1 MLTSQPVNPA
11 GAQTRPIPG
20 SGALPHSRAYHQPH
34 ACPARQVAALLKLR
48 ACERALRRVVRKKQ
62 QGLTACKSSEAS
74 LPSSSWDSGEEDYD
88 VVVVGAG
95 HAGCEAALAA
105 AKMGCRTLL
114 LTLNLDRIAWQPCNP
129 AVGGPAKS
137 QLVHEVDAL
146 GGWIGK
152 LADRTYLQKRVLNKS
167 KGPAVWA
174 LRAQTDKL
182 EYSKVMRNVLEAEP
196 NLSIREGMATGL
208 DLGPNDEVTG
218 VRTFFGIRFACR
230 AAVLTTGTFMN
241 GRIWVGKASMPA
253 GRSGEAPSTGLT
265 EALLDLGFTTDRLKT
280 GTPAR
285 VDARTVD
292 TSQLEA
298 QPGDEDVRWFSF
310 DAEEHVERPQLD
322 CHLTRTTAATH
333 QLIRD
338 NLHETPVYGGWVDAM
353 GPRYCPSIEDKV
365 VRFADKPSHQVFL
378 EPEGRSTPELYV
390 QGFSTGLPEPLQLR
404 LLRTLPGLEQVRM
417 LRPAYAVEY
426 DYLPAYQCSATLE
439 TKRHQGL
446 FFSGQLNGTTGYEE
460 AAAQGWLAGVNAA
473 RRAQSLGPVELSRG
487 SSYLGTLID
496 DLVTKD
502 LREPYRM
509 LTSRSEFR
517 LLLRSDNADRRLT
530 PVGRELGLIDDSRWQ
545 AFQQK
550 QRSIEAEKE
559 RLASIRIRAES
570 ELGVETGEV
579 AGQAVSG
586 LLSLD
591 AILRRPHVHYN
602 LLERH
607 GMGSPDEHLGQEG
620 REAVEID
627 LKYEGFIRRQTK
639 QLEQMEGQQGR
650 RIPADMDYSMLANLS
665 LEAREKLGKA
675 TGSHSPKGINASRSC
690 DTSPCNG

>member
-1 MLTSQPVNPA
+1 MLSRQQVSSVGPQAAQRPA
-11 GAQTRPIPG
+11 STFAPAPPSPG
-20 SGALPHSRAYHQPH
+20 VHQPCSR
-34 ACPARQVAALLKLR
+34 CPTSALLRQR
-48 ACERALRRVVRKKQ
+48 ACERAVRRAIRKHQ
-62 QGLTACKSSEAS
+62 RVPTACKSAQA
-74 LPSSSWDSGEEDYD
+74 PAPGSSYDSGEEDYD

-146 GGWIGK
+146 GGWIGR

-174 LRAQTDKL
+174 LRAQTDKM
-182 EYSKVMRNVLEAEP
+182 EYSQVMRGVLESQP

-253 GRSGEAPSTGLT
+253 GRAGEAASTGLT
-265 EALLDLGFTTDRLKT
+265 EALTDLGFTTERLKT

-292 TSQLEA
+292 TRGLEP

-310 DAEEHVERPQLD
+310 DHKERVERPQLD

-338 NLHETPVYGGWVDAM
+338 HLHETPVYGGWVDAM

-378 EPEGRSTPELYV
+378 EPESRSTPELYV

-439 TKRHQGL
+439 TKRHEGL

-530 PVGRELGLIDDSRWQ
+530 PLARELGLIEDSRWQ
-545 AFQQK
+545 SFQQK
-550 QRSIEAEKE
+550 QRSIETEKE
-559 RLASIRIRAES
+559 RLAGERVRAEGA
-570 ELGVETGEV
+570 LGIETGQL
-579 AGQAVSG
+579 AGQPVSG
-586 LLSLD
+586 MLSLD
-591 AILRRPHVHYN
+591 AILRRPHVHYE
-602 LLERH
+602 LLQRH
-607 GMGSPDEHLGQEG
+607 GMGSKDAHLGQEG
-620 REAVEID
+620 QEAVEID

-639 QLEQMEGQQGR
+639 QLEQMEGQHSR
-650 RIPADMDYSMLANLS
+650 MIPRDLDYNTLATLS
-665 LEAREKLGKA
+665 LEAREKLGKL
-675 TGSHSPKGINASRSC
+675 PKEYFS
-690 DTSPCNG
+690 